1 MILMCCSP
9 IHKYQGPTYLHNPMA
24 GPYSKEEQEEK
35 PDTTDLHMTAD
46 DTEYDVIAEIQAR
59 NDLESSQ
66 SDDDLPNPYEN
77 MTEEEAWKKFLS
89 TAYERGSKKPMK
101 APLTAPWGL
110 PISDTDVAKLKVGY
124 KSQSMDKK
132 WDLLIEDPDEND
144 GFSVHILRNWLQE
157 ECYVLH
163 VVVSTKPPPSNKDD
177 ADDADDAGDQ
187 SGYGAEIQSITWE
200 GNKAGLQ
207 CSAEQAQKEAVILAR
222 GWLHCE
228 LEALPHY
235 PSSMLWD
242 SSGYKKLDEGGS
254 TH

>member
-1 MILMCCSP
+1 MVLFSCTLTHIKFRL
-9 IHKYQGPTYLHNPMA
+9 IFTMA
-24 GPYSKEEQEEK
+24 APYSKVEQEEK
-35 PDTTDLHMTAD
+35 PGTTVLPETPD
-46 DTEYDVIAEIQAR
+46 DTEYDVIAEIQAG

-77 MTEEEAWKKFLS
+77 MTEEEAWKEFLS

-101 APLTAPWGL
+101 APLTVPWGL
-110 PISDTDVAKLKVGY
+110 PISDVDVAKLKVGY
-124 KSQSMDKK
+124 KSQSMDNK
-132 WDLLIEDPDEND
+132 WDLLIEDPDDNG

-157 ECYVLH
+157 ECYIFH
-163 VVVSTKPPPSNKDD
+163 VVVSKSPPSNKDD
-177 ADDADDAGDQ
+177 ADDNGDRN
-187 SGYGAEIQSITWE
+187 GYGAEIQSITWE

-235 PSSMLWD
+235 PSSMFWD
-242 SSGYKKLDEGGS
+242 SSGYKKLE
-254 TH
+254 